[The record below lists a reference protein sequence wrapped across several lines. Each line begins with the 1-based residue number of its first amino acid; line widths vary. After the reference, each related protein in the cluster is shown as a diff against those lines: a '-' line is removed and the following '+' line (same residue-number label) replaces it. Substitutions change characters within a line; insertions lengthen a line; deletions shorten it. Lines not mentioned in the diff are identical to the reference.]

1 MEKFQEAREKARKK
15 LKIADHMITMT
26 YPLVQ
31 DTRLLISVM
40 ENLFLALTNSMA
52 SVLYYERLFKRIPPF
67 HDNFDSKFNM
77 FRAKVVPR
85 YKIDTSNIH
94 MLNEIKDV
102 IIQHKKSPVEFTRKD
117 MFVIASDSFNLKTI
131 SVDQIKKYIS
141 KTKIFLDEME
151 SIVSKNEQIF
161 GKRE

>member
-1 MEKFQEAREKARKK
+1 MERFQEYREKARSK

-40 ENLFLALTNSMA
+40 ENLFLSLTNSMA

-67 HDNFDSKFNM
+67 HDNFDSKYNM
-77 FRAKVVPR
+77 FRSKVVPR
-85 YKIDTSNIH
+85 YKIDPSYVQ
-94 MLNEIKDV
+94 MLNEIKDI

-117 MFVIASDSFNLKTI
+117 MFVIASNTYNLKTI
-131 SVDQIKKYIS
+131 SVDQIKKYIAKS
-141 KTKIFLDEME
+141 KLFLEEME
-151 SIVSKNEQIF
+151 QIVSKDEQIF
-161 GKRE
+161 GKRA

>member
-117 MFVIASDSFNLKTI
+117 MFVIASDSFKLKTI

-151 SIVSKNEQIF
+151 SIVSKDEQIF
-161 GKRE
+161 GKR

>member
-1 MEKFQEAREKARKK
+1 MEKFQEAKEKARKK

-40 ENLFLALTNSMA
+40 ENLFLALTNSMV

-77 FRAKVVPR
+77 FQAKVVPR
-85 YKIDTSNIH
+85 YKIDTSHIH

-117 MFVIASDSFNLKTI
+117 MFVIASDSFKLKTI
-131 SVDQIKKYIS
+131 SVDQIKKYIAKS
-141 KTKIFLDEME
+141 KIFLDEME

-161 GKRE
+161 RKRE